1 MWRTSH
7 EGTGNHTSDSY
18 AFKDADAMN
27 LADGQ
32 ANSLPYPYCHT
43 GQEDSPD
50 GHSIYLT
57 PHPHSSSQQ
66 CLSPC
71 SATSNDSQDYF
82 GLQGDVDHKYA
93 AETSSNCVPMTS
105 ESRPSTSRTGEEI
118 LGYPS
123 QSNEGQ
129 ELKSSNES
137 THVLNYADGFQF
149 DMQSDPSL
157 SHQEVFYQD
166 SRHFG
171 AQFNTHASGDT
182 ATAEK
187 RNSIASTTSATTF
200 YDCNDTVIA
209 TNPFSSSE
217 PDNPDCTLEHF
228 KLTPIPGNQ
237 NAQHIEVEYHLP
249 SYDCP
254 RPSIVVNDPTGL
266 IASPVADD
274 LHGLL
279 LGDDSVTPRDLV
291 SSLCEI
297 VHALNKEWIRKLAST
312 YDLYVHCSKLSTCSL
327 FKVGIRTLQGCL
339 HGTLPTTFKEVFALA
354 HIGFAFSHVINK
366 DGGSYYWDGFSS
378 DLFRWHRALINPADL
393 VMFVKVWDRLWCP
406 KASPQMMLPGRDPS
420 NVPLPR
426 SASSP
431 IDFYQDAGI
440 SANASMRG
448 RDNESTN
455 DLSMDHPHIPLLSTL
470 MEGMMAKGC
479 VNFLNSK
486 SSLLMFIVMSMLSTT
501 AVIEYAAMVERNA
514 DFSTHPTYYDPSD
527 HFIENLEVEVTIP
540 LQQSPAIELFYD
552 HIAKTQSVLR
562 RGLIR
567 NIHELELTLISCDK
581 VSNRRGP
588 GPDPNTG

>member
-1 MWRTSH
+1 
-7 EGTGNHTSDSY
+7 
-18 AFKDADAMN
+18 
-27 LADGQ
+27 
-32 ANSLPYPYCHT
+32 
-43 GQEDSPD
+43 
-50 GHSIYLT
+50 
-57 PHPHSSSQQ
+57 
-66 CLSPC
+66 
-71 SATSNDSQDYF
+71 
-82 GLQGDVDHKYA
+82 
-93 AETSSNCVPMTS
+93 MTS
-105 ESRPSTSRTGEEI
+105 ESQPSTSHAAEEI

-129 ELKSSNES
+129 ELKSSNDS
-137 THVLNYADGFQF
+137 THVSNYADGFQF

-157 SHQEVFYQD
+157 SHQDAFYQD

-187 RNSIASTTSATTF
+187 RNSVASTTSATTF

-209 TNPFSSSE
+209 TSPFSSSE
-217 PDNPDCTLEHF
+217 PAGPNSSMEHCESSR
-228 KLTPIPGNQ
+228 IPANQ
-237 NAQHIEVEYHLP
+237 NAQQMEVEYHLP

-254 RPSIVVNDPTGL
+254 RPSIVVNDPIGL
-266 IASPVADD
+266 VASPVADD

-291 SSLCEI
+291 RSLCEI

-312 YDLYVHCSKLSTCSL
+312 YDLYVHCSHLSTCSL
-327 FKVGIRTLQGCL
+327 FKIGIRTLQGCL
-339 HGTLPTTFKEVFALA
+339 RGTLPTTFKEVFALA

-406 KASPQMMLPGRDPS
+406 KASPQMMLPGREPS

-431 IDFYQDAGI
+431 INFYQDAGT

-448 RDNESTN
+448 RDSESTN
-455 DLSMDHPHIPLLSTL
+455 HLSMDHPHVPLLSML

-486 SSLLMFIVMSMLSTT
+486 SSLPMFIVMSMLSTT

-527 HFIENLEVEVTIP
+527 HFIESLEVEVTIP
-540 LQQSPAIELFYD
+540 LQKSPAIKAFYD
-552 HIAKTQSVLR
+552 HIVKTQSVLR

-581 VSNRRGP
+581 VSNKRGP
-588 GPDPNTG
+588 GPGPNTG